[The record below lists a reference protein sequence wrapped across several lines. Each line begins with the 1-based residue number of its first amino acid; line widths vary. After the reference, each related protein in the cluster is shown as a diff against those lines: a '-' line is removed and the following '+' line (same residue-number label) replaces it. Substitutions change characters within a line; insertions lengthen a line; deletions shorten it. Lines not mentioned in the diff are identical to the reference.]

1 MFSVHSVAILYRNL
15 VFDFAVLLAA
25 HPTRSLFG
33 KIYKRS
39 TPKLQK
45 KNSAS
50 KSSSTGPN
58 AKTAAILGS
67 YAERSR
73 PIRSEQTFGIGFA
86 LVSHR

>member
-1 MFSVHSVAILYRNL
+1 MGIAHQMLESGILL
-15 VFDFAVLLAA
+15 VGNA
-25 HPTRSLFG
+25 HPAHSLFG
-33 KIYKRS
+33 KIYKRP

-45 KNSAS
+45 KNTAS
-50 KSSSTGPN
+50 KSSSEGPN

-67 YAERSR
+67 YAEGSR